1 MLHLL
6 WNTSLPSM
14 KLVVQNINC
23 LWCICEK
30 FPPLFKSTSE
40 ISFYQM
46 IYSNMSHNTL
56 WGYYRS
62 LLFPVADTKTICE
75 SANSISQ
82 NYLCRNGNM
91 ISKFNMGIIFAPYFP
106 YYVPKDKYEFLFI
119 YSHSNMVQI
128 WYSST
133 SSAQIFITILHFLLT
148 RFAQFS

>member
-30 FPPLFKSTSE
+30 FPLLFKSTSE

-91 ISKFNMGIIFAPYFP
+91 ISKFHMGIIFAPYFP

>member
-1 MLHLL
+1 MLHLV

-30 FPPLFKSTSE
+30 FPLLFKSTSE

-91 ISKFNMGIIFAPYFP
+91 ISKFNMGIISAPYFP
-106 YYVPKDKYEFLFI
+106 YYVPKDINTNSYLHI
-119 YSHSNMVQI
+119 PIQISWGHS
-128 WYSST
+128 YLRLGKTDSLET
-133 SSAQIFITILHFLLT
+133 
-148 RFAQFS
+148 

>member
-1 MLHLL
+1 
-6 WNTSLPSM
+6 M

-23 LWCICEK
+23 LWCICER
-30 FPPLFKSTSE
+30 FPLLFKSTSE

-128 WYSST
+128 GYSST